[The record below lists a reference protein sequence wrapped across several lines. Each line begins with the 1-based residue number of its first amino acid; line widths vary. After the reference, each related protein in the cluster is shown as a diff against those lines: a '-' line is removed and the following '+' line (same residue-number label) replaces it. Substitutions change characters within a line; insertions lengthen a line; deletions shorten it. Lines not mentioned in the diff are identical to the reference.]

1 MTQEEIIEIIDDVI
15 VDIIET
21 HHDDT
26 KVLER
31 LQKNTTVQ
39 LILMLKKYI
48 NFKKLYIMILNLREL
63 KSIYI

>member
-1 MTQEEIIEIIDDVI
+1 MLEKKMTQEEIIEIIDDVI

-31 LQKNTTVQ
+31 LQKKIQ
-39 LILMLKKYI
+39 LY
-48 NFKKLYIMILNLREL
+48 N
-63 KSIYI
+63 